1 MILVSASDV
10 LISHKGE
17 ADMSL
22 IRNDKKSTTRR
33 GFVKEIA
40 AGAAGAITAGAMHT
54 AITAHSNDLVAASNP
69 LFQTPAP
76 GELKYRK
83 YFTSELKP
91 EELEIGY
98 GALKNMF
105 LVFCDDDI
113 IEGCHFFSAMF
124 MGESATKVAG
134 HGPHK
139 HRDPEVVV
147 ALGTDPDHPHELG
160 AEFEVYMGPEM
171 EKHVVNKP
179 ALIYIPPNF
188 IHCPFRVTK
197 VTRPFLFIDTQYS
210 PKSVETP
217 YKNLVPENMRDK
229 YIFIESDGSSEK
241 GKSRI
246 KSKNTP

>member
-1 MILVSASDV
+1 
-10 LISHKGE
+10 
-17 ADMSL
+17 MSL
-22 IRNDKKSTTRR
+22 IGIDKKNTSRR
-33 GFVKEIA
+33 GFVKEIS
-40 AGAAGAITAGAMHT
+40 AGAAGVIAAGAMRS
-54 AITAHSNDLVAASNP
+54 ALVLHGDGLIAAPNP
-69 LFQTPAP
+69 LAQAPAP

-83 YFTSELKP
+83 YFTSELRP

-98 GALKNMF
+98 GALKNRF

-113 IEGCHFFSAMF
+113 IEGSHFFSAMF
-124 MGESATKVAG
+124 MGESATKIAG

-179 ALIYIPPNF
+179 SLIYIPGNF
-188 IHCPFRVTK
+188 IHCPVRVTQ

-217 YKNLVPENMRDK
+217 FRELVPEDMRDK
-229 YIFIESDGSSEK
+229 YIFIHSDGSSEK
-241 GKSRI
+241 GKPKIQSKMPPPI
-246 KSKNTP
+246 K

>member
-1 MILVSASDV
+1 
-10 LISHKGE
+10 
-17 ADMSL
+17 MSL
-22 IRNDKKSTTRR
+22 TKIDKMISTRR
-33 GFVKEIA
+33 GFVKEVA
-40 AGAAGAITAGAMHT
+40 VGAAGVAVAGALRAALT
-54 AITAHSNDLVAASNP
+54 ASGGGLMAAP
-69 LFQTPAP
+69 APPVQAAAP

-83 YFTSELKP
+83 YFTSELRP

-113 IEGCHFFSAMF
+113 IEGSHFFSAMF
-124 MGESATKVAG
+124 MGESATKIAG

-139 HRDPEVVV
+139 HRDPEVIV
-147 ALGTDPDHPHELG
+147 ALGTDPDHPQELG

-179 ALIYIPPNF
+179 ALVYIPGNL

-217 YKNLVPENMRDK
+217 FKNLVPEEMRDK
-229 YIFIESDGSSEK
+229 YIFIESDGSSQK
-241 GKSRI
+241 K
-246 KSKNTP
+246 KK